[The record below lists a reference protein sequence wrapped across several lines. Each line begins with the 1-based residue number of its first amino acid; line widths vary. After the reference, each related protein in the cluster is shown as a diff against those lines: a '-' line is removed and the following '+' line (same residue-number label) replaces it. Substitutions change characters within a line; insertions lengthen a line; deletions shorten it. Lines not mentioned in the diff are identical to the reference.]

1 MHMNILAALLTGIK
15 DRQLDNYFQVEEN
28 VMKQTKAQV
37 LEIIKDETK
46 GKDPLDKLRLFIIWF
61 LSTEQDV
68 STAEWNQFKD
78 ALAAAGVDIACLPYI
93 RQYVFIPIICW
104 GWMYKKKLTSTTGS
118 AQRRR

>member
-1 MHMNILAALLTGIK
+1 
-15 DRQLDNYFQVEEN
+15 
-28 VMKQTKAQV
+28 MKQTKAQV